1 MLKYILLS
9 MLIGGLI
16 GWSTNV
22 LAIKLIFRPYRP
34 YNILGLFTLQG
45 LIPKRRSELARVIGE
60 TIEKNF
66 LSGEEIVNRLVTP
79 DLEAKVVFEITQ
91 NIKQK
96 VVKIVPSFILA
107 GFKSYLDEIIENI
120 VQAEVKKFFRETFPK
135 LATEMKDSLPIAS
148 IVEEKINQLDL
159 RELEIL
165 ILKIVHKELKHIEYL
180 GGILGGTIG
189 LVQGVLISLL
199 T

>member
-66 LSGEEIVNRLVTP
+66 LSGEEIVNRLVIP

>member
-1 MLKYILLS
+1 MS
-9 MLIGGLI
+9 
-16 GWSTNV
+16 
-22 LAIKLIFRPYRP
+22 
-34 YNILGLFTLQG
+34 
-45 LIPKRRSELARVIGE
+45 
-60 TIEKNF
+60 
-66 LSGEEIVNRLVTP
+66 
-79 DLEAKVVFEITQ
+79 FEITQ